1 MKKGIYLTVEQTVE
15 ILSNT
20 DSFVLEEILE
30 RLVESDPGTAYVIQT
45 ILNNLEKEMA
55 WAVTTVIAQY

>member
-55 WAVTTVIAQY
+55 WAVTKVIAW

>member
-1 MKKGIYLTVEQTVE
+1 LEQAMSGLNLSVDTVVD

-20 DSFVLEEILE
+20 DSYVLEEILE
-30 RLVESDPGTAYVIQT
+30 RLVQSDPGTAYVIQH

-55 WAVTTVIAQY
+55 

>member
-1 MKKGIYLTVEQTVE
+1 MMKKGIFLTVEQTVE

-55 WAVTTVIAQY
+55 

>member
-30 RLVESDPGTAYVIQT
+30 RLVEADPGTAYVIQS

-55 WAVTTVIAQY
+55 

>member
-1 MKKGIYLTVEQTVE
+1 MATQEQMMKKGIYLTVEQTVE

-55 WAVTTVIAQY
+55 

>member
-1 MKKGIYLTVEQTVE
+1 MTGLNLSVDMVVE

-20 DSFVLEEILE
+20 DSYVLEEIIE
-30 RLVESDPGTAYVIQT
+30 RLVDADPGTAYVIQC

-55 WAVTTVIAQY
+55 

>member
-1 MKKGIYLTVEQTVE
+1 MEQKMTGLNLSVDMVVE

-20 DSFVLEEILE
+20 DSYILEEIIE
-30 RLVESDPGTAYVIQT
+30 RLVDADPGTAYVIQC

-55 WAVTTVIAQY
+55 

>member
-1 MKKGIYLTVEQTVE
+1 MATQEQTMKKGIYLTVEQTVE

-55 WAVTTVIAQY
+55 

>member
-55 WAVTTVIAQY
+55 WAVTKAIAW

>member
-1 MKKGIYLTVEQTVE
+1 MSGLNLSVDTVVD

-20 DSFVLEEILE
+20 DSYVLEEILE
-30 RLVESDPGTAYVIQT
+30 RLVQSDPGTAYVIQH

-55 WAVTTVIAQY
+55 

>member
-30 RLVESDPGTAYVIQT
+30 RLVESDPGTAYVIQS

-55 WAVTTVIAQY
+55 WAAIKVIAW

>member
-1 MKKGIYLTVEQTVE
+1 MNGLNLSVDMVVE

-20 DSFVLEEILE
+20 DSYVLEEIIE
-30 RLVESDPGTAYVIQT
+30 RLVDTDPGTAYVIQC

-55 WAVTTVIAQY
+55 